1 MEQSY
6 PLQSQAAKEYVK
18 FAQDLANQ
26 RDFESQRKQQLLL
39 QQAQDRELAIQ
50 KGENDALTQIDKN
63 LESLPE
69 SARNGRGV
77 VFDTQNAKNWVK
89 FQGELNRI
97 DPAEKG
103 AEQKISILK
112 AKYNPDQLTKPYES
126 TDEYKAALARKVKI
140 EDDFKVVNVLR
151 DQVGVVGK
159 KLAQAKLL
167 ENQGGEENIKQARF
181 VKDEAS
187 QYALQNVTQTLQ
199 GAVTAN
205 AEQLNEVLR
214 KADALMS
221 PFKQY
226 QQGAKL
232 GAVTAGVVD
241 RIMKSKPGS
250 PERESS
256 VSSLVDSVKNAISS
270 DPEAWYRS
278 TRTAIEAYTKTENDA
293 KKTVFDAVGPW
304 HASKMG
310 IRQMQFKDPL
320 AEVENIPAAVPP
332 MYGGVQSVSTGEMGA
347 APISSG
353 SAGMTPSR
361 QAMPTST
368 SPIKFRYVTS
378 P

>member
-6 PLQSQAAKEYVK
+6 PLQSQAAQEYVK

-26 RDFESQRKQQLLL
+26 RDLESQRKQQMLL

-50 KGENDALTQIDKN
+50 KSENDALTKIDKN
-63 LESLPE
+63 IESLPE
-69 SARNGRGV
+69 FARNGRGV
-77 VFDTQNAKNWVK
+77 VYDTQNAKNWIK
-89 FQGELNRI
+89 FQGELGRI

-103 AEQKISILK
+103 AEQRISILK
-112 AKYNPDQLTKPYES
+112 AKYNPEQLAKPYES

-140 EDDFKVVNVLR
+140 EDDFKVVNILR

-159 KLAQAKLL
+159 DLARAKLL

-181 VKDEAS
+181 IRDQAS
-187 QYALQNVTQTLQ
+187 QYALQNITQTLQ
-199 GAVTAN
+199 GAITAN

-226 QQGAKL
+226 QQGAKF
-232 GAVTAGVVD
+232 GAVTAGVID

-256 VSSLVDSVKNAISS
+256 VSAFVDNVKQAISS
-270 DPEAWYRS
+270 DPEAWYKS

-293 KKTVFDAVGPW
+293 KKTIVDTVGPW

-310 IRQMQFKDPL
+310 LKQMQFKDPL

-332 MYGGVQSVSTGEMGA
+332 MYGGVQSVSTGEMGST
-347 APISSG
+347 PVSSG
-353 SAGMTPSR
+353 SAGMAPSR
-361 QAMPTST
+361 QALPTST
-368 SPIKFRYVTS
+368 SPIKFRYVTT